1 MKKLFLSFLCLSSFV
16 LADQTYY
23 LNVKNMNCGGCARN
37 IEKLSNTVATVTNMS
52 YDLQTKDVNLTI
64 KDNDDIKKVL
74 NIIEE
79 KGYKVKLKD

>member
-16 LADQTYY
+16 LADKTYY

-37 IEKLSNTVATVTNMS
+37 IEKLSNTVATGTKMS
-52 YDLQTKDVNLTI
+52 FDIQTKDVNLTI

-74 NIIEE
+74 DLIEE
-79 KGYKVKLKD
+79 KGYEVKLKD